1 MKVCVGYLS
10 ILVLVHCLQ
19 GQLHQLLFITASL
32 LYYSFTWPFTFTP
45 SMSSLWLPTR
55 QFFRR
60 ISISSLKAWM
70 YYIFLFHTKYIN
82 SRLLKEGAVNFTAN
96 LKPAKQ
102 EMLLIKT
109 WWWIPSL
116 RDHIQRSKSWSDP
129 LWKEIKMHV
138 PQFLGYIGQS
148 LKSKHMSFWNLEPLR
163 RSWNPFIHSSMSMS
177 VNVCQCLSMSV
188 NVWRMSGSWEPGTLE
203 KKLKPINPLF
213 YVNVIV
219 PLNL

>member
-1 MKVCVGYLS
+1 MVWTLPFYESLRWISFHPCPGPLS
-10 ILVLVHCLQ
+10 SESTPPDPFL
-19 GQLHQLLFITASL
+19 ITASV

-82 SRLLKEGAVNFTAN
+82 SRLLKEGAVKFTAN
-96 LKPAKQ
+96 SKPAKQ
-102 EMLLIKT
+102 EKLLIKT

-116 RDHIQRSKSWSDP
+116 RDRRQRSKSWSDL

-148 LKSKHMSFWNLEPLR
+148 LKSKHM
-163 RSWNPFIHSSMSMS
+163 
-177 VNVCQCLSMSV
+177 
-188 NVWRMSGSWEPGTLE
+188 
-203 KKLKPINPLF
+203 
-213 YVNVIV
+213 
-219 PLNL
+219 